1 VKATTAS
8 FLTSSP
14 YKRHLVEEKD
24 MKEETDRPTPNRKVE
39 YKENSKGQLKGAHF
53 IGKLEKLARK
63 IKWMYTGKSP
73 EHCK

>member
-1 VKATTAS
+1 
-8 FLTSSP
+8 
-14 YKRHLVEEKD
+14 